1 MPPKRRPTTPTPS
14 PNTPNGV
21 VFEPWKLIVL
31 AMFFLG
37 LGMLL
42 GFFMSEYTRQNRV
55 ASMQSAPQQGALPVD
70 QEIRSLLQHIGE
82 AETQLLTDPN
92 NPEVRVHIGNL
103 YYDLALARDRT
114 TDRDGTQG
122 AWRRATGHYE
132 AARELGVS
140 DADMLTDLGTA
151 YYRMNQP
158 ERAIATYDAALAL
171 NPRNANTWMNLGV
184 VKRQALNDIPGAI
197 SAWQEYLRLDPTSA
211 NADRVR
217 TWLAQISGSVP
228 E

>member
-1 MPPKRRPTTPTPS
+1 MPKAPT
-14 PNTPNGV
+14 GV
-21 VFEPWKLIVL
+21 VFEPWKIIVL

-55 ASMQSAPQQGALPVD
+55 VSMQSAPQQGALPVD
-70 QEIRSLLQHIGE
+70 QEIRALLQHIGE
-82 AETQLLTDPN
+82 AETQLLADPN

-103 YYDLALARDRT
+103 YYDLALAHDRV
-114 TDRDGTQG
+114 TDVANAQE
-122 AWRRATGHYE
+122 AWGRAARHYE
-132 AARELGVS
+132 AARELGVN
-140 DADMLTDLGTA
+140 DADMLTDLGTV

-158 ERAIATYDAALAL
+158 ERAIETYDASLAL

-197 SAWQEYLRLDPTSA
+197 AAWQEYLRLDPVSA

-217 TWLAQISGSVP
+217 MWLAQVSGSVP